1 MSHPDTSRSGRGG
14 PGNSIPGTSNSDA
27 ADLGTGSSGALKAG
41 KGEPALSPETLR
53 ALASYADL
61 PLAAGREEA
70 VAAVLGA
77 WLPDVNALSLKMSAP
92 EHQDLAPATT
102 FIHPSVDDGE
112 A

>member
-1 MSHPDTSRSGRGG
+1 MSNPDTSRTGRSG
-14 PGNSIPGTSNSDA
+14 PGNTIPGTSNSGAEDP
-27 ADLGTGSSGALKAG
+27 DTGPSEKQGTGR
-41 KGEPALSPETLR
+41 GEPGVSPATLR